1 MVSEITD
8 PRERTRY
15 GRGRG
20 AAKRGRMKGFTRRT
34 FLGAGFVGLPSLLA
48 ACSTTTAQGSASV
61 PDFTIT
67 AYQGEDVL
75 GGQTVKF
82 SKVFERGK
90 PVILNFWAGLCP
102 SCRAEMPGFQ
112 KMFDQVRASVVLVG
126 VDLGPFVG
134 LGEHEDARRL
144 LAELGVKYPAAFA
157 VDSTPVQLYQIRAMP
172 TTVFITSKGKIVDT
186 ANGVLVESQ
195 MRARIERL
203 IASS

>member
-1 MVSEITD
+1 
-8 PRERTRY
+8 
-15 GRGRG
+15 
-20 AAKRGRMKGFTRRT
+20 MKGFTRRT
-34 FLGAGFVGLPSLLA
+34 FLGAGCVGLPSLLA
-48 ACSTTTAQGSASV
+48 ACSTTSAQGSASV

-75 GGQTVKF
+75 GVQTVRF

-102 SCRAEMPGFQ
+102 PRRAEMPGFQ
-112 KMFDQVRASVVLVG
+112 KVFDQVREGVVLVG

-144 LAELGVKYPAAFA
+144 LAELGVKYPAGFA

-172 TTVFITSKGKIVDT
+172 TTVFVTSKGRIVDT
-186 ANGVLVESQ
+186 ENGVLVESQ
-195 MRARIERL
+195 MSARIE
-203 IASS
+203 